1 MPACT
6 LKSLTAALAV
16 GVVLLGCVSPPED
29 GSRDRATSSDQ
40 TDADRRAR
48 LRLEL
53 AAGYFGRGQYETA
66 LDEVKQALAIRPEMG
81 EALNLRGLIY
91 SALGDERLAEDSFRR
106 ALQINARDADV
117 MHNYAWLL
125 CQRQRYAEAFAMFQ
139 QAIEQPAYAARARS
153 YMTLGICQARS
164 GALAEAERSLSRS
177 YELDSAN
184 PVAAANLSDVLYRR
198 GEFERARF
206 YIRRVNTVADQAN
219 AQTLWLAARIENKL
233 GNALGARDLGR
244 QLSARF
250 PQSPEALRFER
261 GRFDD

>member
-1 MPACT
+1 MRACT